1 LEQFWLGCRII
12 HTARSPKL
20 LQPAHL
26 NSVLKESTNEQK
38 IMSWIILATAGQF
51 LNAIVAFLDKY
62 IVTDEKVMPRP
73 FVYAFYSCL
82 LTGGWLIVFAL
93 GFFPSFA
100 ALGLPHVSNIATPS
114 IQVVSMAFLT
124 GYTFF
129 MALVSLYTALQ
140 KSEAINV
147 LPVVGAISAMTA
159 FGMNYLFLDIALSAN
174 FGFGIIILSVGT
186 LLVAQTLPKVETIV
200 HVIHS
205 GLFFALHFI
214 TMKGLFME
222 TSFDD
227 GFFWSRIGFIL
238 FALSLLLV
246 PAYYTKIKERTS
258 GTTAR
263 TGVIVIATKILAG
276 VAAFMLLKATN
287 MGDVAVV
294 QALDGVKFVFILII
308 TFFFGALLPNSAV
321 EHSTRPK
328 EVIRQFLYVFLIA
341 LGYFI
346 LFT

>member
-1 LEQFWLGCRII
+1 M
-12 HTARSPKL
+12 A
-20 LQPAHL
+20 
-26 NSVLKESTNEQK
+26 
-38 IMSWIILATAGQF
+38 WILLATAGQF

-62 IVTDEKVMPRP
+62 IVTDEKAMPRP

-82 LTGGWLIVFAL
+82 LTGGWLVIFAL
-93 GFFPSFA
+93 GFIPGFTE
-100 ALGLPHVSNIATPS
+100 LGLPHLSNITMPT

-147 LPVVGAISAMTA
+147 LPVIGAISAITA
-159 FGMNYLFLDIALSAN
+159 FGMNYLFLDIVPPAH
-174 FGFGIIILSVGT
+174 FGFGIVILSLGT
-186 LLVAQTLPKVETIV
+186 LLVAQTLPKSET
-200 HVIHS
+200 VIHVVHS
-205 GLFFALHFI
+205 GIFFALHYI
-214 TMKGLFME
+214 TMKGLFLE

-246 PAYYTKIKERTS
+246 PAYFMKIKERTS
-258 GTTAR
+258 GTTVR
-263 TGVIVIATKILAG
+263 TGVLVIVTKVLAG
-276 VAAFMLLKATN
+276 VSTFMLLKATD

-294 QALDGVKFVFILII
+294 QALDGVKFVFVLLI
-308 TFFFGALLPNSAV
+308 TFLFGALLPNSAV
-321 EHSTRPK
+321 EHITRPR
-328 EVIRQFLYVFLIA
+328 EVIRHFVYVCLIVT
-341 LGYFI
+341 GYFI